1 MLKSIFKFWTW
12 IPSIHTYILFRNFNL
27 TKKIREIYLDDSA
40 ILPVR
45 IGNWKNIKVEEI
57 DEISIIFVFRQ
68 FSHYISG
75 GGWTNP
81 LSSMDS

>member
-1 MLKSIFKFWTW
+1 MLQTRK
-12 IPSIHTYILFRNFNL
+12 
-27 TKKIREIYLDDSA
+27 YLDDSS

-45 IGNWKNIKVEEI
+45 IGNWKNIKVEKI

-81 LSSMDS
+81 LSCMDS